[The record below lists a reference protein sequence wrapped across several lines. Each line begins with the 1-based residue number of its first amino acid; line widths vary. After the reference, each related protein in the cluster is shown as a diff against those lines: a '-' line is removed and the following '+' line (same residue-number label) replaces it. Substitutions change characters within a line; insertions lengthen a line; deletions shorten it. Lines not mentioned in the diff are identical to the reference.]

1 MHKHCRGQGSQI
13 PFRPEFFRPFPTTA
27 QIVVKKLQ
35 GSFPFVVIIV
45 VIIIA
50 LLPHPSM
57 EKFNTPLHSSHRLT
71 ISSITDGVTEQYS
84 YIPPFNADATTA
96 AEVYIFDESILSTIS
111 WVPQFS
117 H

>member
-1 MHKHCRGQGSQI
+1 ML
-13 PFRPEFFRPFPTTA
+13 
-27 QIVVKKLQ
+27 KKLQ

-45 VIIIA
+45 IIIIIA

-57 EKFNTPLHSSHRLT
+57 EKFNTPLHSSHRFT
-71 ISSITDGVTEQYS
+71 IPSITDGVTEQYS

-96 AEVYIFDESILSTIS
+96 AEVYIFDESILSMIS
-111 WVPQFS
+111 RMPQFS